1 MSIDEPSNN
10 DVQHINIIQDFTVLQ
25 KVSKRQRIF
34 RAGVDIDELVSS
46 HEVCVPP
53 GVNVCIVDSE
63 ATSSLN
69 NVANHSDCPSDSM
82 DFLTRQSGNTNID
95 ETTVSNQFLIQQAP
109 CVVREESSFET
120 SIPSSRRGRGHR
132 RFVGRRQLLQVV
144 PSEAYS
150 LPYVPCCRHCKAKRF
165 YHETN
170 GFCCADGTISLA
182 TNDVPDQL
190 YDLFTSDANEAAHF
204 KTYVRTYNNKFAF
217 TSFGVKFDRDL
228 CRRNKGIYTFR
239 TQGQIYHYI
248 DDLVPLNGR
257 PSSLQ
262 LYFYDTEHELEN
274 RISDSDRMNPSI
286 IAQLIDILRINP
298 YSVFFRSLGD
308 LPNLENQVIHIR
320 SDAGL
325 DQRVFNAPTSSQV
338 AAIWVENED
347 ADQLGGRDICVF
359 GHSGGSHIVQ
369 YYFGC
374 YDPLQYPLLFP
385 FGDTGWH
392 QGIKRINRGST
403 SGRLLQQFVVDMY
416 VKIETSRLDYF
427 RSKQQHIRSELYQ
440 GIVDTITL
448 GETNASNVGKR
459 IILPSSF
466 IGGPRDMRKR
476 YMEAMALVQ
485 RYGKPDIFLT
495 MTCNPNWQEISNELR
510 LHEESQN
517 RPDLVARVF
526 RAKLEELKDRLF
538 KQQIFGKVSAYVY
551 VIEHQ
556 KRGLPHA
563 HFLIILQRDW
573 KLYAPESFDEI
584 VSAEIPDKN
593 TNLHLHNA
601 VVKHMMHG
609 PCGVLNP
616 TNICMKKNGYCKSH
630 YPKIFASST
639 TVGNDCFPIYRRS
652 DNGITVKVRGHNLD
666 NRWVVP
672 YNPYLLA
679 TFDCH
684 INVEICSTITA
695 VKYLYKYI
703 YKGHDRIAF
712 NLVSEQNNQQIDE
725 IQQFQSARW
734 IAPPEAMWRIYGFV
748 VNEMYPAVYSLHLH
762 LEDQHQVTF
771 RANEDLINILNSDR
785 SAKSML
791 TEFFALNRVDENAR
805 TLLYKEFPE
814 FYVWSQQYKEWT
826 CRKKKTVIGRIIT
839 ANPFEGERYYLRIL
853 LNHVRGPLSFE
864 DLRTV
869 DGVVAP
875 TFREAATMHGLLQR
889 DSGLEDCLHEASLY
903 QMPSSLRWLFATILV
918 YCNPTNPREL
928 WERFEQDMSIDFRST
943 EDSMLTVR
951 MQVLRSISF
960 TLESMGKHI
969 NSFHLLDDDICFDE
983 DQFESREI
991 DDELAVEIPEED
1003 NAASEILNSEQRH
1016 VYNSILENVFSNKT
1030 ATFFVDGPGGTGK
1043 TFLYKALLAAVR
1055 SRKLVALA
1063 TASSGVA
1070 ASILPGGRTAHSR
1083 FKIPLDTDE
1092 HSMCCVSKQSAIAK
1106 LLRVARLIIWDE
1118 APMSRKQH
1126 IEALDK
1132 MLRDINDSELTF
1144 GGKVIVFGGD
1154 FRQVLP
1160 VVRKGTRQ
1168 EHVDASLVSSYLWPT
1183 LIKLRLTENMRAR
1196 LDPVFSEYVLEL
1208 GNGMPPITIDE
1219 TVKIPNG
1226 MLVPYEDDCTS
1237 LDHLID
1243 VVFQDIHEYSINIS
1257 AMMNPAILTP
1267 KNSYVDEINT
1277 LLIHRFPSEL
1287 RRYYSFDE
1295 AIDASEQSVMEDF
1308 LNTLTPNGLPPHE
1321 LLLKINCPIMLLR
1334 NINPSEGLCN
1344 GTRLICRAFD
1354 RNVIDAEIAVG
1365 HHSGKRVFI
1374 SRIPFLPN
1382 LDENSVLKMRTVYT
1396 SMKDITPSTRNW
1408 KIKMIVADKSP
1419 KRTGQRSPVKYQSLT
1434 LIDPEGN
1441 RVQATMFDKDID
1453 SRDDTLHI
1461 FRSYYISN
1469 AYVRPLDP
1477 KYRIE
1482 THEYQWIL
1490 NSKTI
1495 IEEVPKDEEQLE
1507 VPKYQLIPFN
1517 ELDAYKDSIAEIDVL
1532 AVAINIKPCREITS
1546 VHGPTTIQEIYVID
1560 QSLNPICLTMWGQ
1573 FVQDECKKISEIIGT
1588 KPVILGTRIRVGS
1601 YNGLSL
1607 SSRPKS
1613 KFMINPVLPEATSL
1627 QECCRAYVQLDNGTG
1642 KLSAVMFGEVVEEAF
1657 GCSAVELMNHTGDEH
1672 LSYIENLVA
1681 QVSQKEWMIELLV
1694 DPNRLN
1700 QQQHKNF
1707 NVISID
1713 AVQEDTK

>member
-1 MSIDEPSNN
+1 MS
-10 DVQHINIIQDFTVLQ
+10 
-25 KVSKRQRIF
+25 
-34 RAGVDIDELVSS
+34 
-46 HEVCVPP
+46 
-53 GVNVCIVDSE
+53 
-63 ATSSLN
+63 
-69 NVANHSDCPSDSM
+69 
-82 DFLTRQSGNTNID
+82 SG
-95 ETTVSNQFLIQQAP
+95 E
-109 CVVREESSFET
+109 
-120 SIPSSRRGRGHR
+120 GHR
-132 RFVGRRQLLQVV
+132 RSAGLRKLLQVV

-182 TNDVPDQL
+182 TNAVPDQL
-190 YDLFTSDANEAAHF
+190 YDLFTSNTDESAHF

-217 TSFGVKFDRDL
+217 TSFGVKFDEDL
-228 CRRNKGIYTFR
+228 CRRNRGIYTFR

-248 DDLVPLNGR
+248 NDLIPLNGR
-257 PSSLQ
+257 PSYLQ

-286 IAQLIDILRINP
+286 ISQLIDILHINP
-298 YSVFFRSLGD
+298 YSLFFRSLGD
-308 LPNLENQVIHIR
+308 LSNLENQVIHIR
-320 SDAGL
+320 SDVGL
-325 DQRVFNAPTSSQV
+325 DQRVFNVPTSSQV

-347 ADQLGGRDICVF
+347 ADQLRGRDIYVF
-359 GHSGGSHIVQ
+359 SHSGGSHIVQ

-385 FGDTGWH
+385 LGDTGWH
-392 QGIKRINRGST
+392 QGIQRVNRGST
-403 SGRLLQQFVVDMY
+403 LTTLNRRRKDPIVSCREYYCYKLQIRENVRSILLLSGRLLQQFVVDMY

-448 GETNASNVGKR
+448 GETDASNVGKR

-517 RPDLVARVF
+517 RPDLVAR
-526 RAKLEELKDRLF
+526 DRLF

-563 HFLIILQRDW
+563 HFLIILQRNW

-601 VVKHMMHG
+601 VIKHMMHG

-616 TNICMKKNGYCKSH
+616 TNVCMKKNGCCKSQ
-630 YPKIFASST
+630 YPKSYASST
-639 TVGNDCFPIYRRS
+639 TVGNDCFPIYKRS
-652 DNGITVKVRGHNLD
+652 DNGITVKLRGHNLD

-679 TFDCH
+679 TFDL
-684 INVEICSTITA
+684 
-695 VKYLYKYI
+695 VKYLYKYV
-703 YKGHDRIAF
+703 YKGHDRVAF
-712 NLVSEQNNQQIDE
+712 NLVSEQTNQQIDE

-734 IAPPEAMWRIYGFV
+734 IAPPEAMWRIYGFI
-748 VNEMYPAVYSLHLH
+748 VNEMYPSVYSLHLH
-762 LEDQHQVTF
+762 LEDKHQVTF
-771 RANEDLINILNSDR
+771 RANEDLINVLNSDR

-791 TEFFALNRVDENAR
+791 TEFFALNQVDENAK

-826 CRKKKTVIGRIIT
+826 RRKKKTVIGRIIT
-839 ANPFEGERYYLRIL
+839 ANPFEGE
-853 LNHVRGPLSFE
+853 RGPLSFE

-889 DSGLEDCLHEASLY
+889 DSSLQDCLHEASLY
-903 QMPSSLRWLFATILV
+903 QMPSSLRRLFATILV

-928 WERFEQDMSIDFRST
+928 WERFEQDMSVDFRST
-943 EDSMLTVR
+943 ENSMSDVR

-960 TLESMGKHI
+960 TLESMGKDI
-969 NSFHLLDDDICFDE
+969 NSFHLLDDNICFGE
-983 DQFESREI
+983 DQLESREI

-1003 NAASEILNSEQRH
+1003 IVASEALNSKQRH
-1016 VYNSILENVFSNKT
+1016 VYNSVLEKVFSNEA
-1030 ATFFVDGPGGTGK
+1030 ATFFVDGPAGTGK

-1055 SRKLVALA
+1055 SKKLVALA

-1092 HSMCCVSKQSAIAK
+1092 HSICCVSKQSALAK
-1106 LLRVARLIIWDE
+1106 LLRVAR
-1118 APMSRKQH
+1118 KQH
-1126 IEALDK
+1126 IQALDK

-1144 GGKVIVFGGD
+1144 GGKVVVFCGD

-1160 VVRKGTRQ
+1160 VF
-1168 EHVDASLVSSYLWPT
+1168 H
-1183 LIKLRLTENMRAR
+1183 LTENMRAR

-1208 GNGMPPITIDE
+1208 GNGMPPITVDE
-1219 TVKIPNG
+1219 TIKILDG

-1243 VVFQDIHEYSINIS
+1243 AVFHDIHEYSINIS
-1257 AMMNPAILTP
+1257 AMMNRAILTP
-1267 KNSYVDEINT
+1267 KNSYVDEINA
-1277 LLIHRFPSEL
+1277 LLIHRFPGEL
-1287 RRYYSFDE
+1287 KRYYSFDE
-1295 AIDASEQSVMEDF
+1295 AIDTSEQSIMEDF

-1344 GTRLICRAFD
+1344 GTRLICQAFD
-1354 RNVIDAEIAVG
+1354 QNVIDAKIAVG

-1374 SRIPFLPN
+1374 PRIPFLPN
-1382 LDENSVLKMRTVYT
+1382 VDENSGFPFKRTQFPIRLSFAMTINKSQGQTLDFVGIYLPQPVFSHGQLYVALSRAKTASTVRILIRPVSTERSKKNCTKNIVYT
-1396 SMKDITPSTRNW
+1396 
-1408 KIKMIVADKSP
+1408 
-1419 KRTGQRSPVKYQSLT
+1419 
-1434 LIDPEGN
+1434 
-1441 RVQATMFDKDID
+1441 
-1453 SRDDTLHI
+1453 
-1461 FRSYYISN
+1461 
-1469 AYVRPLDP
+1469 
-1477 KYRIE
+1477 
-1482 THEYQWIL
+1482 
-1490 NSKTI
+1490 
-1495 IEEVPKDEEQLE
+1495 
-1507 VPKYQLIPFN
+1507 
-1517 ELDAYKDSIAEIDVL
+1517 
-1532 AVAINIKPCREITS
+1532 
-1546 VHGPTTIQEIYVID
+1546 
-1560 QSLNPICLTMWGQ
+1560 
-1573 FVQDECKKISEIIGT
+1573 
-1588 KPVILGTRIRVGS
+1588 
-1601 YNGLSL
+1601 
-1607 SSRPKS
+1607 
-1613 KFMINPVLPEATSL
+1613 
-1627 QECCRAYVQLDNGTG
+1627 
-1642 KLSAVMFGEVVEEAF
+1642 
-1657 GCSAVELMNHTGDEH
+1657 
-1672 LSYIENLVA
+1672 
-1681 QVSQKEWMIELLV
+1681 ELL
-1694 DPNRLN
+1694 RLA
-1700 QQQHKNF
+1700 
-1707 NVISID
+1707 SSD
-1713 AVQEDTK
+1713 

>member
-1 MSIDEPSNN
+1 MS
-10 DVQHINIIQDFTVLQ
+10 
-25 KVSKRQRIF
+25 
-34 RAGVDIDELVSS
+34 
-46 HEVCVPP
+46 
-53 GVNVCIVDSE
+53 
-63 ATSSLN
+63 
-69 NVANHSDCPSDSM
+69 
-82 DFLTRQSGNTNID
+82 SG
-95 ETTVSNQFLIQQAP
+95 E
-109 CVVREESSFET
+109 
-120 SIPSSRRGRGHR
+120 GHR
-132 RFVGRRQLLQVV
+132 RSAGLRQLLQVV

-182 TNDVPDQL
+182 TNAVPDQL
-190 YDLFTSDANEAAHF
+190 YDLFTSNTDESAHF

-217 TSFGVKFDRDL
+217 TSFGVKFDEDI
-228 CRRNKGIYTFR
+228 CRRNRGIYTFR

-248 DDLVPLNGR
+248 NDLIPLNGR
-257 PSSLQ
+257 PSYLQ

-286 IAQLIDILRINP
+286 IAQLIDILHINP
-298 YSVFFRSLGD
+298 YSLFFRSLGD
-308 LPNLENQVIHIR
+308 LSNLENQVIYIR
-320 SDAGL
+320 SDVGL
-325 DQRVFNAPTSSQV
+325 DQHVFNVLTSPQV

-347 ADQLGGRDICVF
+347 ADQLRGRDIYVF
-359 GHSGGSHIVQ
+359 SHSGGSHIVQ

-385 FGDTGWH
+385 LGDTGWH
-392 QGIKRINRGST
+392 QGIQRVNRGST
-403 SGRLLQQFVVDMY
+403 LTKNVRSILLLSGRLLQQFVVDMY
-416 VKIETSRLDYF
+416 VEIETSRLDYF

-448 GETNASNVGKR
+448 GETDASNVGKR

-563 HFLIILQRDW
+563 HFLIILQRNW

-584 VSAEIPDKN
+584 
-593 TNLHLHNA
+593 
-601 VVKHMMHG
+601 
-609 PCGVLNP
+609 
-616 TNICMKKNGYCKSH
+616 
-630 YPKIFASST
+630 
-639 TVGNDCFPIYRRS
+639 RS
-652 DNGITVKVRGHNLD
+652 DNGITVKLRGHNLD

-684 INVEICSTITA
+684 INVEICSTIKA
-695 VKYLYKYI
+695 VKYLYKYV
-703 YKGHDRIAF
+703 YKGHDHVAF
-712 NLVSEQNNQQIDE
+712 NLVSEQTNQQIDE

-734 IAPPEAMWRIYGFV
+734 IAPPEAMWRIYGFI
-748 VNEMYPAVYSLHLH
+748 VNEMYPSVYSLHLH
-762 LEDQHQVTF
+762 LEDKHQVTF
-771 RANEDLINILNSDR
+771 RANEDLINVLNSDR

-791 TEFFALNRVDENAR
+791 TEFFALNQVDENAR

-814 FYVWSQQYKEWT
+814 FYVWSQQYKE
-826 CRKKKTVIGRIIT
+826 
-839 ANPFEGERYYLRIL
+839 YYLRIL

-889 DSGLEDCLHEASLY
+889 DSSLQDCLHEASLY
-903 QMPSSLRWLFATILV
+903 QMPSSLRRLFATILV

-928 WERFEQDMSIDFRST
+928 WERFKQDMSVDFRST
-943 EDSMLTVR
+943 ENSMSDVR

-960 TLESMGKHI
+960 TLESMGKDI
-969 NSFHLLDDDICFDE
+969 NSFHLLDDNICFGE
-983 DQFESREI
+983 DQLESREI

-1003 NAASEILNSEQRH
+1003 IVASEALNSKQRH
-1016 VYNSILENVFSNKT
+1016 VYNSVLENVFSNEA
-1030 ATFFVDGPGGTGK
+1030 ATFFVDGPAGTGK
-1043 TFLYKALLAAVR
+1043 TFLYKALLAVVR

-1063 TASSGVA
+1063 TTSSGVA

-1092 HSMCCVSKQSAIAK
+1092 HSICCVSKQSVIAK

-1126 IEALDK
+1126 IQALDK

-1144 GGKVIVFGGD
+1144 GGKVVVFGGD

-1160 VVRKGTRQ
+1160 VF
-1168 EHVDASLVSSYLWPT
+1168 H
-1183 LIKLRLTENMRAR
+1183 LTENMRAR

-1208 GNGMPPITIDE
+1208 GNGMPPITVDE
-1219 TVKIPNG
+1219 TIKILDG

-1243 VVFQDIHEYSINIS
+1243 VVFHDIHEYSINIS
-1257 AMMNPAILTP
+1257 AMMNRAILTP
-1267 KNSYVDEINT
+1267 KNSYVDEINA
-1277 LLIHRFPSEL
+1277 LLIHRFPGEFK
-1287 RRYYSFDE
+1287 RYYSFDE
-1295 AIDASEQSVMEDF
+1295 AIDTSEQSIMEDF

-1344 GTRLICRAFD
+1344 GTRLICQAFD
-1354 RNVIDAEIAVG
+1354 QNVIDAKIAVG

-1374 SRIPFLPN
+1374 PRIPFLPN
-1382 LDENSVLKMRTVYT
+1382 VDENSGFPFKRTQFPIRLSFAMTINKSQGQTLDFVGIYLPQPVFSHGQLYVTLSRAKTASTVRILIRPVSTERSEKNCTKNIVYT
-1396 SMKDITPSTRNW
+1396 
-1408 KIKMIVADKSP
+1408 
-1419 KRTGQRSPVKYQSLT
+1419 
-1434 LIDPEGN
+1434 
-1441 RVQATMFDKDID
+1441 
-1453 SRDDTLHI
+1453 
-1461 FRSYYISN
+1461 
-1469 AYVRPLDP
+1469 
-1477 KYRIE
+1477 
-1482 THEYQWIL
+1482 
-1490 NSKTI
+1490 
-1495 IEEVPKDEEQLE
+1495 
-1507 VPKYQLIPFN
+1507 
-1517 ELDAYKDSIAEIDVL
+1517 
-1532 AVAINIKPCREITS
+1532 
-1546 VHGPTTIQEIYVID
+1546 
-1560 QSLNPICLTMWGQ
+1560 
-1573 FVQDECKKISEIIGT
+1573 
-1588 KPVILGTRIRVGS
+1588 
-1601 YNGLSL
+1601 
-1607 SSRPKS
+1607 
-1613 KFMINPVLPEATSL
+1613 
-1627 QECCRAYVQLDNGTG
+1627 
-1642 KLSAVMFGEVVEEAF
+1642 
-1657 GCSAVELMNHTGDEH
+1657 
-1672 LSYIENLVA
+1672 
-1681 QVSQKEWMIELLV
+1681 ELL
-1694 DPNRLN
+1694 RLA
-1700 QQQHKNF
+1700 
-1707 NVISID
+1707 SSD
-1713 AVQEDTK
+1713 

>member
-34 RAGVDIDELVSS
+34 RVGVDIDELVSS

-53 GVNVCIVDSE
+53 GVNVYIVDSE

-69 NVANHSDCPSDSM
+69 NVANRSDCPSDSM
-82 DFLTRQSGNTNID
+82 DFLTRKSGNTNID

-120 SIPSSRRGRGHR
+120 SIPSPRRGGGHR

-150 LPYVPCCRHCKAKRF
+150 LPYVPCCRYCKAKRF

-262 LYFYDTEHELEN
+262 LYFYDTKHELEN
-274 RISDSDRMNPSI
+274 LISDSDRMNPSI
-286 IAQLIDILRINP
+286 IVQLIDILRINP

-325 DQRVFNAPTSSQV
+325 DQRVSNAPTSSQV

-359 GHSGGSHIVQ
+359 SHSGGSHIVQ

-385 FGDTGWH
+385 FGDTAL
-392 QGIKRINRGST
+392 NRKMKDPIVSCREYYCYKLQIRENFRSILLL

-573 KLYAPESFDEI
+573 KLYAPESFDDI

-601 VVKHMMHG
+601 VVKHMIHG

-616 TNICMKKNGYCKSH
+616 TNVCMKKNGYCKSH
-630 YPKIFASST
+630 YPKNFASST

-703 YKGHDRIAF
+703 YKGHDRVAF

-771 RANEDLINILNSDR
+771 RANEDLINVLNSDR

-903 QMPSSLRWLFATILV
+903 QMPSSLRRLFATILV

-1003 NAASEILNSEQRH
+1003 TAASEILNSEQRH
-1016 VYNSILENVFSNKT
+1016 VYNSVLENVFSNKT

-1144 GGKVIVFGGD
+1144 GGKVVVFCGD

-1208 GNGMPPITIDE
+1208 SNGMTPITIDE

-1257 AMMNPAILTP
+1257 AMMNRAILTP

-1277 LLIHRFPSEL
+1277 LLIHRFPGEL

-1321 LLLKINCPIMLLR
+1321 LLLKINCPIMLYMLA
-1334 NINPSEGLCN
+1334 
-1344 GTRLICRAFD
+1344 LIT
-1354 RNVIDAEIAVG
+1354 
-1365 HHSGKRVFI
+1365 I
-1374 SRIPFLPN
+1374 S
-1382 LDENSVLKMRTVYT
+1382 
-1396 SMKDITPSTRNW
+1396 
-1408 KIKMIVADKSP
+1408 
-1419 KRTGQRSPVKYQSLT
+1419 
-1434 LIDPEGN
+1434 
-1441 RVQATMFDKDID
+1441 
-1453 SRDDTLHI
+1453 
-1461 FRSYYISN
+1461 ISN
-1469 AYVRPLDP
+1469 
-1477 KYRIE
+1477 E
-1482 THEYQWIL
+1482 
-1490 NSKTI
+1490 
-1495 IEEVPKDEEQLE
+1495 
-1507 VPKYQLIPFN
+1507 
-1517 ELDAYKDSIAEIDVL
+1517 
-1532 AVAINIKPCREITS
+1532 
-1546 VHGPTTIQEIYVID
+1546 
-1560 QSLNPICLTMWGQ
+1560 
-1573 FVQDECKKISEIIGT
+1573 
-1588 KPVILGTRIRVGS
+1588 
-1601 YNGLSL
+1601 GLSL

-1627 QECCRAYVQLDNGTG
+1627 QECCRAYVQLDDGTG
-1642 KLSAVMFGEVVEEAF
+1642 RLSAVMFGEVVEEAF
-1657 GCSAVELMNHTGDEH
+1657 GCSAVELMKHTGDEH
-1672 LSYIENLVA
+1672 LPYIENLVA

>member
-1 MSIDEPSNN
+1 MRSDHTKQRAKNILYKDLPEEKKEELRRKDRERYAKKKASSSNSLQLKDSTSFGGDQLTTSIDELSND
-10 DVQHINIIQDFTVLQ
+10 DVQRINIIQDFTVLQ

-34 RAGVDIDELVSS
+34 RADVDINELSS
-46 HEVCVPP
+46 CHEVCVPP
-53 GVNVCIVDSE
+53 AVNVCVVDSE

-69 NVANHSDCPSDSM
+69 NVTDQSNCPSDSM
-82 DFLTRQSGNTNID
+82 DFLTRKSGNTYID

-109 CVVREESSFET
+109 CVIQEQSSFET
-120 SIPSSRRGRGHR
+120 SIPPPCRGKKPVRGIAA
-132 RFVGRRQLLQVV
+132 LLDLGN
-144 PSEAYS
+144 YYK
-150 LPYVPCCRHCKAKRF
+150 LCHLKR
-165 YHETN
+165 
-170 GFCCADGTISLA
+170 I
-182 TNDVPDQL
+182 
-190 YDLFTSDANEAAHF
+190 
-204 KTYVRTYNNKFAF
+204 
-217 TSFGVKFDRDL
+217 L
-228 CRRNKGIYTFR
+228 C
-239 TQGQIYHYI
+239 Q
-248 DDLVPLNGR
+248 
-257 PSSLQ
+257 
-262 LYFYDTEHELEN
+262 HELEN

-298 YSVFFRSLGD
+298 YSIFFRSLGD

-320 SDAGL
+320 SDAAL
-325 DQRVFNAPTSSQV
+325 NRKRKDPVVSCREYYCYKLQIR
-338 AAIWVENED
+338 ENV
-347 ADQLGGRDICVF
+347 RSI
-359 GHSGGSHIVQ
+359 
-369 YYFGC
+369 
-374 YDPLQYPLLFP
+374 LLL
-385 FGDTGWH
+385 
-392 QGIKRINRGST
+392 

-448 GETNASNVGKR
+448 GEADASKVGKR

-466 IGGPRDMRKR
+466 IRGPRDMRKR

-510 LHEESQN
+510 PHEESQN
-517 RPDLVARVF
+517 RPDLVAWVF

-601 VVKHMMHG
+601 VINHMMHG

-616 TNICMKKNGYCKSH
+616 TNVCMKKNGCCKSQ
-630 YPKIFASST
+630 YPKSFASSM
-639 TVGNDCFPIYRRS
+639 TVGNDCFPIYKRS
-652 DNGITVKVRGHNLD
+652 DNGIIVKVRGHNLD
-666 NRWVVP
+666 NCWVVP

-684 INVEICSTITA
+684 INVEICSTIKA

-703 YKGHDRIAF
+703 YKGHDRVAF

-734 IAPPEAMWRIYGFV
+734 IAPPEAMWRIYGFI

-771 RANEDLINILNSDR
+771 RENENLINVLNSDR

-814 FYVWSQQYKEWT
+814 FYVWSQQYKQWT
-826 CRKKKTVIGRIIT
+826 
-839 ANPFEGERYYLRIL
+839 
-853 LNHVRGPLSFE
+853 H
-864 DLRTV
+864 LRTV

-875 TFREAATMHGLLQR
+875 TFRETATMHGLLQR
-889 DSGLEDCLHEASLY
+889 DNSLEDCLHEASLY
-903 QMPSSLRWLFATILV
+903 QMPSSLRRLFATILV

-928 WERFEQDMSIDFRST
+928 WEHFEQDMSVDFRST
-943 EDSMLTVR
+943 EDSMLNVR

-960 TLESMGKHI
+960 TLESMGKDI
-969 NSFHLLDDDICFDE
+969 NSFHLLDDNICFDE
-983 DQFESREI
+983 DQVESREI

-1003 NAASEILNSEQRH
+1003 IVASEALNSKQRH
-1016 VYNSILENVFSNKT
+1016 VYNSVLGKVFSNEA

-1183 LIKLRLTENMRAR
+1183 LIKFHLTENMRAR
-1196 LDPVFSEYVLEL
+1196 LDLVFSEYVLEL
-1208 GNGMPPITIDE
+1208 GNGMPPITVDE
-1219 TVKIPNG
+1219 TIKIPDG
-1226 MLVPYEDDCTS
+1226 MLVSYEDDCTS

-1243 VVFQDIHEYSINIS
+1243 AVFHDIHEYSINIS
-1257 AMMNPAILTP
+1257 AMMNRAILTP
-1267 KNSYVDEINT
+1267 KNSYVDEINA
-1277 LLIHRFPSEL
+1277 LLIHRFPGEIK
-1287 RRYYSFDE
+1287 RYYSFDE

-1321 LLLKINCPIMLLR
+1321 LLLKIN
-1334 NINPSEGLCN
+1334 S
-1344 GTRLICRAFD
+1344 
-1354 RNVIDAEIAVG
+1354 
-1365 HHSGKRVFI
+1365 
-1374 SRIPFLPN
+1374 
-1382 LDENSVLKMRTVYT
+1382 LKMQTVYT
-1396 SMKDITPSTRNW
+1396 SIKDITPSTRDW
-1408 KIKMIVADKSP
+1408 KIKMIVAEKSP

-1434 LIDPEGN
+1434 LIDPEEN
-1441 RVQATMFDKDID
+1441 RLQATIFDKDID
-1453 SRDDTLHI
+1453 SL
-1461 FRSYYISN
+1461 
-1469 AYVRPLDP
+1469 
-1477 KYRIE
+1477 
-1482 THEYQWIL
+1482 
-1490 NSKTI
+1490 
-1495 IEEVPKDEEQLE
+1495 
-1507 VPKYQLIPFN
+1507 
-1517 ELDAYKDSIAEIDVL
+1517 
-1532 AVAINIKPCREITS
+1532 
-1546 VHGPTTIQEIYVID
+1546 
-1560 QSLNPICLTMWGQ
+1560 
-1573 FVQDECKKISEIIGT
+1573 
-1588 KPVILGTRIRVGS
+1588 
-1601 YNGLSL
+1601 
-1607 SSRPKS
+1607 
-1613 KFMINPVLPEATSL
+1613 
-1627 QECCRAYVQLDNGTG
+1627 
-1642 KLSAVMFGEVVEEAF
+1642 
-1657 GCSAVELMNHTGDEH
+1657 
-1672 LSYIENLVA
+1672 
-1681 QVSQKEWMIELLV
+1681 
-1694 DPNRLN
+1694 
-1700 QQQHKNF
+1700 
-1707 NVISID
+1707 
-1713 AVQEDTK
+1713 